1 MESRWSSRCRFEARR
16 TRTMRATSKRSGPK
30 WGTRFKMP
38 KLAPPRPR
46 SSGRKQHFAI
56 VASLFNRVYVQGLVD
71 HAVAE
76 LRALSPAADIF
87 IHQVP
92 GAFEIPVVVREIAL
106 RKKANAILALGVI
119 LQGKTSHA
127 QNLARSVTD
136 ALQKIAIDYGV
147 PVINAV
153 LSLENE
159 PQARERCLG
168 SKINRGK
175 EAARAA
181 VQIAEVMRG
190 LRRK

>member
-1 MESRWSSRCRFEARR
+1 MS
-16 TRTMRATSKRSGPK
+16 
-30 WGTRFKMP
+30 
-38 KLAPPRPR
+38 KLAPSRPR
-46 SSGRKQHFAI
+46 ASARKQHFAI

-76 LRALSPAADIF
+76 LRALSPNADIS

-106 RKKANAILALGVI
+106 KKNTQAILALGVI

-127 QNLARSVTD
+127 QHLGRSVTD
-136 ALQKIAIDYGV
+136 ALQKIAIDHGV

-159 PQARERCLG
+159 AQARERCLG
-168 SKINRGK
+168 SKINRGT

-181 VQIAEVMRG
+181 VTVGEVLDD
-190 LRRK
+190 LREK

>member
-1 MESRWSSRCRFEARR
+1 MS
-16 TRTMRATSKRSGPK
+16 
-30 WGTRFKMP
+30 

-46 SSGRKQHFAI
+46 SSGGKKRFAI
-56 VASLFNRVYVQGLVD
+56 VASLFNRPYVQGLVD

-76 LRALSPAADIF
+76 LRELAPNADIS

-106 RKKANAILALGVI
+106 RKHAHAILALGVI
-119 LQGKTSHA
+119 LQGKTTHA

-136 ALQKIAIDYGV
+136 ALQQIALELGV

-159 PQARERCLG
+159 EQARERCLG
-168 SKINRGK
+168 SEINRGT

-181 VQIAEVMRG
+181 VEVSEVIGKLRG
-190 LRRK
+190 K